1 MSVGYSKKATS
12 TLSKPQNQ
20 GRWTKQEE
28 IETRTLPLDF
38 EDVRIRDL
46 FRCVWE
52 RIQGGKRERE
62 RERERE
68 RGREKFPRK
77 LF

>member
-1 MSVGYSKKATS
+1 MSVGYSKKVTS

-52 RIQGGKRERE
+52 RI
-62 RERERE
+62 
-68 RGREKFPRK
+68 
-77 LF
+77 